1 MEHLHK
7 LSDKLKEKYLSS
19 EQDVQK
25 KVKKVNKLFSE
36 ENPEG
41 KDKKDLLATELDV
54 FTEFNKSK
62 GDLTEWGVALQNW
75 WK

>member
-7 LSDKLKEKYLSS
+7 LSDKQKEKYLSS
-19 EQDVQK
+19 EQEVSK

-36 ENPEG
+36 DNPEG

-54 FTEFNKSK
+54 FSEFGRAKK
-62 GDLTEWGVALQNW
+62 DLV
-75 WK
+75 